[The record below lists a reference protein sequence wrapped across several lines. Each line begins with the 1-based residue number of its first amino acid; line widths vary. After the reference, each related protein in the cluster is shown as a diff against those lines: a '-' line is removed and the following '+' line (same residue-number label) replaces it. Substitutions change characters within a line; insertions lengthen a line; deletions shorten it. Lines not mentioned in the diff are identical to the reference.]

1 MPELQSSEGFLVIK
15 DRCVIDTDKLMDE
28 AVSEQRKRKMVEIFD
43 ELSDTLCKVADL
55 SEFLRIAHP
64 STDYSRAAENTCVAV
79 SGIVEK

>member
-1 MPELQSSEGFLVIK
+1 MLK
-15 DRCVIDTDKLMDE
+15 DRCVTDTDKLMDE
-28 AVSEQRKRKMVEIFD
+28 AVSEGRTRKMVEIFD

-64 STDYSRAAENTCVAV
+64 SAVYGRAAENTCVAV